1 MIRTLLLTGIALT
14 AGFGSFAQTNTAPA
28 GKVGYASMEYIISK
42 LPEMKEI
49 ESDMKSTQEQLRKQI
64 QAKSE
69 EVRKKYADFNAN
81 AATMAD
87 TVRANR
93 QREIEQAMAD
103 LEQMQQNAQ
112 VTLQNKQKLYMA
124 PLYLRIN
131 KAIEEVA
138 KENGYDIILTDKI
151 SGVDFLLFNTG
162 QTDISNLVL
171 QKFEVKTE

>member
-1 MIRTLLLTGIALT
+1 MTGIALT

>member
-1 MIRTLLLTGIALT
+1 
-14 AGFGSFAQTNTAPA
+14 
-28 GKVGYASMEYIISK
+28 
-42 LPEMKEI
+42 
-49 ESDMKSTQEQLRKQI
+49 
-64 QAKSE
+64 
-69 EVRKKYADFNAN
+69 

-162 QTDISNLVL
+162 QTDISILML